1 MRRHDEIFADHEA
14 RKNCSRPVLGLTR
27 RRSYLM
33 GGRAR
38 HFGFY
43 LYDLASAT
51 KGKAYDVGRSRK
63 NLDKTIAD
71 VLNRVRQPRE

>member
-1 MRRHDEIFADHEA
+1 
-14 RKNCSRPVLGLTR
+14 
-27 RRSYLM
+27 M